1 MAPQDCACEGRSAPK
16 FVFYET
22 TFIDLKNTLEDCF
35 SFLGA
40 SSLMYLIGKGCG
52 LRFYRRLK
60 NSPTSDYLKTFVD
73 YKREEGWGEFRFELG
88 DGHGKI
94 YLRGGFESRGSISNG
109 VPVCNFTK
117 GFIEGFLSGV
127 FRKNLKL
134 REAACTAKGDPECIF
149 EILV

>member
-1 MAPQDCACEGRSAPK
+1 MVPQECGYDERSPK
-16 FVFYET
+16 LIFYET
-22 TFIDLKNTLEDCF
+22 TFMDVKNTLEDCF
-35 SFLGA
+35 SFPGA

-60 NSPTSDYLKTFVD
+60 NASTSDYLKTFID

-88 DGHGKI
+88 NGPGKI
-94 YLRGGFESRGSISNG
+94 YLRGGFESRGSISSSE
-109 VPVCNFTK
+109 PVCNFTK

-134 REAACTAKGDPECIF
+134 KETACAAKGDPECIF
-149 EILV
+149 EVLV